1 MLRYGMSFEDIEIL
15 DSHIV
20 SIDSEEIIFKES
32 INDLSDD
39 DKASILRYI
48 NWKE

>member
-1 MLRYGMSFEDIEIL
+1 MLRYGMTFEDIEIL

-20 SIDSEEIIFKES
+20 SIASEEIIFKDS

-39 DKASILRYI
+39 EKVSILRYI
-48 NWKE
+48 N